1 MVLVAVCF
9 FVGSSTRVMAGD
21 EIEKDPPSVPIPTT
35 GIFSTSTSILERD
48 LYVVGDNVTITDSL
62 EFAPHHKIVVWGNG
76 VLNIDGAILNNA
88 RIVVKPGGRVNVTN
102 GAIINL
108 RDAKSFVLPKGAR
121 LRVTNGKILN

>member
-1 MVLVAVCF
+1 M
-9 FVGSSTRVMAGD
+9 GNS
-21 EIEKDPPSVPIPTT
+21 
-35 GIFSTSTSILERD
+35 
-48 LYVVGDNVTITDSL
+48 VTIEETLDFEPSR
-62 EFAPHHKIVVWGNG
+62 KIVVWENG
-76 VLNIDGAILNNA
+76 VLNIDGATLNNS